1 MDQEWMIKFNA
12 KFLHH
17 ISQQNLQELGLGLAI
32 VQRIMTEHH
41 GSIHVNSQ
49 PGHGTRFEVR
59 LPA

>member
-1 MDQEWMIKFNA
+1 DDQMQRQIFTPYFTTKPTGT
-12 KFLHH
+12 
-17 ISQQNLQELGLGLAI
+17 GLGLAI
-32 VQRIMTEHH
+32 VQRIVTEHH